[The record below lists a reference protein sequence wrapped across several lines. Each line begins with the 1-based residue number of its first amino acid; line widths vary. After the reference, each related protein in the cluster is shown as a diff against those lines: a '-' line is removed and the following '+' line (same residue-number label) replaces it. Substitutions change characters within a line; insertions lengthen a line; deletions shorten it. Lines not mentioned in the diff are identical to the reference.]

1 MLPSESKVTEGDF
14 TGRGP
19 VKRGR
24 SPYAPQRG
32 AEMFPSNNKDGIIS
46 SKLKSLAKSIG
57 TGKTPLEK
65 MMHLLNSRSHLFDS
79 ITKAFS
85 DANRHSL
92 KVKKSNVLENG
103 LTNNHGKTVHWS
115 EIRKSENERVNGGFQ
130 PELHG
135 SFRHK
140 SPELDTGDFLI
151 EEPGFGYDKEITQQV
166 KSEQYS
172 DPVLQVEDGA
182 SGGGELE
189 PGEWGSRES
198 STDDEVRQLS
208 DNGSSS
214 SAFVFGDDEGSESNI
229 KCIIC
234 MVGTTAATV
243 GI

>member
-1 MLPSESKVTEGDF
+1 M
-14 TGRGP
+14 
-19 VKRGR
+19 
-24 SPYAPQRG
+24 
-32 AEMFPSNNKDGIIS
+32 
-46 SKLKSLAKSIG
+46 
-57 TGKTPLEK
+57 
-65 MMHLLNSRSHLFDS
+65 
-79 ITKAFS
+79 
-85 DANRHSL
+85 
-92 KVKKSNVLENG
+92 
-103 LTNNHGKTVHWS
+103 HWS

-135 SFRHK
+135 SVRHK

-151 EEPGFGYDKEITQQV
+151 EEPGFGYDKEISQQV

-214 SAFVFGDDEGSESNI
+214 SAFAFGDDEGSKTESFSLGHESDGSKFASGFDETKSERNI
-229 KCIIC
+229 K
-234 MVGTTAATV
+234 VNSTEV
-243 GI
+243 LKYYVLWK